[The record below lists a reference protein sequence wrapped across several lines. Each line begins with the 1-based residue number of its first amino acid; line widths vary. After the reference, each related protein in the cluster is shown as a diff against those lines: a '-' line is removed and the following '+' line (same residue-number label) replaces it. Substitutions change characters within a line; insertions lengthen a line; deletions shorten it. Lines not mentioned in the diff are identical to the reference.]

1 MQGKAMTNATAK
13 NNTMSLAAYRGDAKT
28 LIAFDILSKAARNSL
43 AGFTVQITPPGKQ
56 PYYLQNDLRFEHPD
70 NHAQEPAGV
79 PVFIDQC
86 TDPQIQMGAY
96 PRIDSSGLEAGIR
109 AISVYR
115 HSALL

>member
-28 LIAFDILSKAARNSL
+28 LVVFDILSKAARNRL

-70 NHAQEPAGV
+70 NHAQDPRESPFSSINAPIHKFRWVHVPGSIHQGLKPAFGQYLYTV
-79 PVFIDQC
+79 
-86 TDPQIQMGAY
+86 T
-96 PRIDSSGLEAGIR
+96 
-109 AISVYR
+109 
-115 HSALL
+115 